1 MTHDVP
7 PEVVDI
13 LLVEDDM
20 GLQQAL
26 QDTLLLAS
34 FSCAAVNSAEDAIIW
49 LQSHAASLVITDV
62 QMAGMDGIGLLEW
75 INRRIPGL
83 PVLVMTAYAQVSGAV
98 AAIRAGAVDYLA
110 KPFTPDALLA
120 LVARHISQPE
130 LDDGN
135 PVVGDA
141 SSIQLLQLATRVAES
156 GASVMISG
164 PSGTGK
170 EVLARFIHQKSDR
183 AAAAFIA
190 INCAAIPENML
201 EATLFGYEKG
211 AFTGAVQSNPGKFE
225 QANGG
230 TLLLDEITEMDLN
243 LQAKLLRVLQEREV
257 ERLGSRKTIT
267 LDVRVLATSNR
278 DLRQAVAEGR
288 FREDLFYRLNVF
300 PLHWPALATR
310 PGDIVPLAEYL
321 LQRQAK
327 ELGRRQLQLNAS
339 AKTKLLTWSWPGNVR
354 ELGNVIQRA
363 LILAQGDVITAQDI
377 LLDERLVPLPAAEI
391 PAAKI
396 ARSFYSIAPPA
407 FSTAQPEFSTPQ
419 KAALP
424 AAVGFDEASSL
435 YQSRD
440 AALNEASLV
449 SKNIA
454 TDLSQELVSQEQ
466 QIIWHA
472 LQQHGGNRQQVAEQ
486 LGISPRTLRYKLARM
501 REAGMQ
507 V

>member
-1 MTHDVP
+1 MTHDVQP
-7 PEVVDI
+7 DVVDI
-13 LLVEDDM
+13 LLVEDDA

-26 QDTLLLAS
+26 LDTLLLAG
-34 FSCAAVNSAEDAIIW
+34 FSCAAVDSAEDAMIW
-49 LQSHAASLVITDV
+49 LQSHAAKLVITDV
-62 QMAGMDGIGLLEW
+62 QMAGMDGFGLLDW

-110 KPFTPDALLA
+110 KPFTPDTLLNI
-120 LVARHISQPE
+120 VHRHVVQATP
-130 LDDGN
+130 DDGQ

-170 EVLARFIHQKSDR
+170 EVLARFIHQQSAR
-183 AAAAFIA
+183 AQAAFVA

-211 AFTGAVQSNPGKFE
+211 AFTGAVQANPGKFE

-257 ERLGSRKTIT
+257 ERIGGRKTIA

-278 DLRQAVAEGR
+278 DLRQAVSEGR

-300 PLHWPALATR
+300 PLHWPALAER

-321 LQRQAK
+321 LQRYAK
-327 ELGRRQLQLNAS
+327 ELGRGPLQLSDA
-339 AKTKLLTWSWPGNVR
+339 AKARLLGWPWPGNVR

-363 LILAQGDVITAQDI
+363 LILAQGHIIEAQDI
-377 LLDERLVPLPAAEI
+377 LLDELFAPQSGAQLAPPAAELAI
-391 PAAKI
+391 GETRNRYGVQAEESVSHQSASQPAVNKQ
-396 ARSFYSIAPPA
+396 SPA
-407 FSTAQPEFSTPQ
+407 NAAELASVGEVN
-419 KAALP
+419 KATT
-424 AAVGFDEASSL
+424 
-435 YQSRD
+435 
-440 AALNEASLV
+440 N
-449 SKNIA
+449 
-454 TDLSQELVSQEQ
+454 DLSQELASQEQ
-466 QIIWHA
+466 QIIWQA
-472 LQQHGGNRQQVAEQ
+472 LQAHGGSRQRVAEQ
-486 LGISPRTLRYKLARM
+486 LGISPRTLRYKLAKM
-501 REAGMQ
+501 REAGME